1 MTHPEEF
8 DFLLGIFQMH
18 LGQMYIALRGAQIR
32 MPHQLGHTEY
42 IDAGFD
48 CPCAIGVPQII
59 EAKWRLN
66 FALPLRSEMRRLDSV
81 IGCGFRAKPISIPG

>member
-1 MTHPEEF
+1 
-8 DFLLGIFQMH
+8 
-18 LGQMYIALRGAQIR
+18 MYIALRGAQIR

-66 FALPLRSEMRRLDSV
+66 FALPLRSEMRRLE
-81 IGCGFRAKPISIPG
+81 FRHRLRIPGETDQHSGVIPITIPG